1 MFGIRGLTGLGLIH
15 VAFGVSALA
24 LGLTM
29 LLQPKGTPRH
39 RRIGQGY
46 VLAMLF
52 LNLTALSI
60 YHLFGRFGP
69 FHVAS
74 LISLATICA
83 GFVPVFIRRPR
94 IGWMDLHAHF
104 MCWSY
109 GGLVAAFLA
118 EVGVRTPGLHF
129 GVAVIVAS
137 VVTIAVGAVVIFRQV
152 PKTLARF
159 AKRALTPNG
168 AVAPRRS

>member
-1 MFGIRGLTGLGLIH
+1 MFGIPGLTALGLLHALVGI
-15 VAFGVSALA
+15 GALA

-29 LLQPKGTPRH
+29 VLQPKGTPRH

-46 VLAMLF
+46 VLAMLL
-52 LNLTALSI
+52 LNVTALSI

-74 LISLATICA
+74 VISLATICA
-83 GFVPVFIRRPR
+83 GFVPVLLRRPR

-109 GGLVAAFLA
+109 VGLVAAFFA
-118 EVGVRTPGLHF
+118 EVGVRMPGLRF
-129 GVAVIVAS
+129 GPAVIVAT
-137 VVTIAVGAVVIFRQV
+137 VLTIVIGAVLIFRQV
-152 PKTLARF
+152 PKILAG
-159 AKRALTPNG
+159 NG
-168 AVAPRRS
+168 IAPLR

>member
-15 VAFGVSALA
+15 AAFGVSARA

-29 LLQPKGTPRH
+29 LLQPKGTQRH

-74 LISLATICA
+74 MISLATICA
-83 GFVPVFIRRPR
+83 GFVPVFARRPR
-94 IGWMDLHAHF
+94 IDWMDLHAHF

-109 GGLVAAFLA
+109 VGLVAAFLA

-129 GVAVIVAS
+129 GLAVIVAT
-137 VVTIAVGAVVIFRQV
+137 VVTIAIGAVVIFRQV
-152 PKTLARF
+152 PKILARF
-159 AKRALTPNG
+159 ARRETPTDG
-168 AVAPRRS
+168 AVVPRRS